1 MFDQGMNIITG
12 ETGAGKSIL
21 IGALGLALGK
31 RADTSS
37 LRDKGNKCI
46 IEASFDIRGL
56 GLEGLFDL
64 HDLDYDHHT
73 ILRREI
79 TNSGKSRS
87 FVNDTPTNLKAL
99 SQIGSMLIE
108 IHSQRDNLQLFDLSF
123 QYRCLDILSG
133 CVQEHTSYHKG
144 LLVLKAAQKEL
155 EELLDKQAALTKEA
169 DYNQFLFDELEAA
182 QLENIRENELVKEQ
196 EMLENAEDL
205 IRTFNEADQLLS
217 GSDFSISN
225 QLDALRHVLSSRSTS
240 VTEELMNRV
249 KSVIIEL
256 EDIASEIDVAAQ
268 NIEVNPERLDE
279 VNERMA
285 MAFNLKNKHRVSDV
299 QDLVDLRNELN
310 DKLQVTHGLEGS
322 ISKLEQSIA
331 SQEKALF
338 DVAAKLSKKRITS
351 ATEIS
356 TKVETLLAQL
366 GMQHSRFQFRLEEN
380 TELNEFGCNG
390 LHLELSSDKGKT
402 FVDLKKSASG
412 GELGRIN
419 LIIKSLLSSH
429 VRLPSSIYDE
439 IDTGVSGE
447 VARKVGVMM
456 KNMSKTQQT
465 IVITHLPQIASM
477 GNNHLFVYK
486 SDSEGVVET
495 RVRALEGEQRI
506 NEIAKMI
513 SGDNLTEHAVEQ
525 SKELLKN

>member
-1 MFDQGMNIITG
+1 
-12 ETGAGKSIL
+12 
-21 IGALGLALGK
+21 GK
-31 RADTSS
+31 RADTTA
-37 LRDKGNKCI
+37 LRDKSDKCI
-46 IEASFDIRGL
+46 IEASFNIKEL
-56 GLEGLFDL
+56 GLEELFRL

-99 SQIGSMLIE
+99 TDIGSRLIE
-108 IHSQRDNLQLFDLSF
+108 IHSQRDNIQLFDTSF
-123 QYRCLDILSG
+123 QYRCLDVLSG
-133 CVQEHTSYHKG
+133 CHKEHENYHEG
-144 LLVLKAAQKEL
+144 LLVLKAARKEL
-155 EELLDKQAALTKEA
+155 EDLLDSQAALTKEA

-182 QLENIRENELVKEQ
+182 QLENISEGELIKEQ

-205 IRTFNEADQLLS
+205 IRTFNEADQILA
-217 GSDFSISN
+217 GSDFSVNS
-225 QLDALRHVLSSRSTS
+225 QLEALRQVLSSQSTS
-240 VTEELMNRV
+240 VTEELVSRV

-256 EDIASEIDVAAQ
+256 EDVASEIDASVQ

-279 VNERMA
+279 VNGRMA
-285 MAFNLKNKHRVSDV
+285 LLFNLKNKHRVSEV

-310 DKLQVTHGLEGS
+310 DKLQVTHNVAGNILV
-322 ISKLEQSIA
+322 LEQSIA

-338 DVAAKLSKKRITS
+338 KQAAKLSRKRIHS
-351 ATEIS
+351 AKEIS
-356 TKVETLLAQL
+356 LKVESFLDQL
-366 GMQHSRFQFRLEEN
+366 GMQHSRFRFRLEEDV
-380 TELNEFGCNG
+380 ELNEFGSNK
-390 LHLELSSDKGKT
+390 LYLELSSDKGET
-402 FVDLKKSASG
+402 FVDLKKAASG

-456 KNMSKTQQT
+456 KNMSKSQQT

-477 GNNHLFVYK
+477 GDNHLFVYK
-486 SDSEGVVET
+486 SDGEET
-495 RVRALEGEQRI
+495 IETKVRELEGEERI